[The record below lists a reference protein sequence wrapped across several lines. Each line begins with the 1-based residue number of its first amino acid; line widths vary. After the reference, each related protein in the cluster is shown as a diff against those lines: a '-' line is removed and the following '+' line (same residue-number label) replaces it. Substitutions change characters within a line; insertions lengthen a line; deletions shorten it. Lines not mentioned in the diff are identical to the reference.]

1 MILQYLLEWMIHL
14 RNHRYIYLKMT
25 MKTIMYQLLNNEL
38 VICVSYLWWLL
49 LAKWK
54 IKSKMTVWLHHLC
67 VVVAAV
73 VLCVSPCL
81 TPPSHSSLVIVKAAP
96 LCRSIYDS
104 CPASSC
110 QLWPRDRVLN
120 FMNIMNTEQEQWHTQ
135 LELAQLI

>member
-1 MILQYLLEWMIHL
+1 
-14 RNHRYIYLKMT
+14 MT
-25 MKTIMYQLLNNEL
+25 GL
-38 VICVSYLWWLL
+38 
-49 LAKWK
+49 
-54 IKSKMTVWLHHLC
+54 LHHLC
-67 VVVAAV
+67 VVVAVV

-104 CPASSC
+104 CPASPPPASSC

-135 LELAQLI
+135 LELAQLIQRQVLLTMRTNREED